1 MLLFLPVIPAP
12 ATDLTIVDVTVT
24 SVTLKWSVPYPM
36 DLFPPGLVQKVE
48 YQSTYD
54 DSGKWLVGI
63 SNLTSK
69 YNQQFVYEPT
79 SGGLIH

>member
-1 MLLFLPVIPAP
+1 MLLLLPVIPAP
-12 ATDLTIVDVTVT
+12 ATDLTIVNITVT

-54 DSGKWLVGI
+54 DSDKWLVGI
-63 SNLTSK
+63 SNLISK
-69 YNQQFVYEPT
+69 YNQQFTYERA
-79 SGGLIH
+79 IIR